1 MAAAGVGYVPGKRAL
16 LDSEAP
22 SGGPVSDL
30 NALVTEN
37 AAFFIAGLVLALGAL
52 AVALVLVARRARRLE
67 ARLDALTRGEDG
79 RDLAG
84 VLDAHLAKVLAVA
97 RRQDELDAH
106 AVVLDAQAGRS
117 VQGVGV
123 VRFNTFEDTGGNQS
137 FALALVDPAGNGV
150 ILNSL
155 HARNQTRLY
164 ARVVRAGAAEGALSA
179 EEAEA
184 LQLAADPRPRA
195 LSRSRPR

>member
-1 MAAAGVGYVPGKRAL
+1 M
-16 LDSEAP
+16 
-22 SGGPVSDL
+22 SDL
-30 NALVTEN
+30 DALVTEN
-37 AAFFIAGLVLALGAL
+37 AAIVIGAL
-52 AVALVLVARRARRLE
+52 AIAIVAIALALALVARRARRLE
-67 ARLDALTRGEDG
+67 ARLEALTRGEDG

-106 AVVLDAQAGRS
+106 SVVLDAQAGRS
-117 VQGVGV
+117 VQGVGF

-137 FALALVDPAGNGV
+137 FTLALLDPAGDGV
-150 ILNSL
+150 VLNSL

-164 ARVVRAGAAEGALSA
+164 AKSVRAGGGEGAFSD

-184 LQLAADPRPRA
+184 IRLAVARA
-195 LSRSRPR
+195 HGR

>member
-1 MAAAGVGYVPGKRAL
+1 
-16 LDSEAP
+16 
-22 SGGPVSDL
+22 VSDL

-37 AAFFIAGLVLALGAL
+37 AGLFLAVVVVAVGAL
-52 AVALVLVARRARRLE
+52 ALALALVARRARRLE
-67 ARLDALTRGEDG
+67 ERLVALTRGEDG

-84 VLDAHLAKVLAVA
+84 VLDAHLAKVLAVS

-106 AVVLDAQAGRS
+106 SVVLDTQAGRA
-117 VQGVGV
+117 VQGVAL

-137 FALALVDPAGNGV
+137 FALAMVDPAGDGV

-164 ARVVRAGAAEGALSA
+164 GKVVLGGAPEGALSE

-184 LQLAADPRPRA
+184 LRLATARA
-195 LSRSRPR
+195 RGR

>member
-1 MAAAGVGYVPGKRAL
+1 M
-16 LDSEAP
+16 
-22 SGGPVSDL
+22 
-30 NALVTEN
+30 
-37 AAFFIAGLVLALGAL
+37 
-52 AVALVLVARRARRLE
+52 LVARRARRLE
-67 ARLDALTRGEDG
+67 QRLDALTRGEDG

-84 VLDAHLAKVLAVA
+84 VLDAHLAKVLAVS

-137 FALALVDPAGNGV
+137 FVLALVDPAGNGV

-164 ARVVRAGAAEGALSA
+164 ARVVRAGAAEGTLSA

-184 LQLAADPRPRA
+184 LQLAATRA
-195 LSRSRPR
+195 RGH

>member
-1 MAAAGVGYVPGKRAL
+1 
-16 LDSEAP
+16 
-22 SGGPVSDL
+22 VSDV
-30 NALVTEN
+30 NALVTEH
-37 AAFFIAGLVLALGAL
+37 AALFLGGLILLAGALALG
-52 AVALVLVARRARRLE
+52 LVVVARRSRRLE
-67 ARLDALTRGEDG
+67 ARLEALTRGEDG

-106 AVVLDAQAGRS
+106 AVLLDAQAGRS
-117 VQGVGV
+117 VQGIGF

-137 FALALVDPAGNGV
+137 FAVALVDPAGEGV

-164 ARVVRAGAAEGALSA
+164 AKVVRAGVAEGALSD

-184 LQLAADPRPRA
+184 LRLAVGRA
-195 LSRSRPR
+195 RGR

>member
-1 MAAAGVGYVPGKRAL
+1 
-16 LDSEAP
+16 
-22 SGGPVSDL
+22 VSDL
-30 NALVTEN
+30 NALVTQN
-37 AAFFIAGLVLALGAL
+37 AAVFTVVLVLAAAAL
-52 AVALVLVARRARRLE
+52 ALALLLVARRARRLE

-106 AVVLDAQAGRS
+106 AVLLDTQAERS
-117 VQGVGV
+117 LQGVAL

-137 FALALVDPAGNGV
+137 FAVAMVDPAGDGI

-164 ARVVRAGAAEGALSA
+164 GKAVRGGATEGALSD

-184 LQLAADPRPRA
+184 LRLAAARA
-195 LSRSRPR
+195 RGR

>member
-1 MAAAGVGYVPGKRAL
+1 
-16 LDSEAP
+16 
-22 SGGPVSDL
+22 VSDL

-37 AAFFIAGLVLALGAL
+37 AALLVVALALALAAL
-52 AVALVLVARRARRLE
+52 AVALALVARRARRLD

-84 VLDAHLAKVLAVA
+84 VLDAHLARVLAVA
-97 RRQDELDAH
+97 RRQDELDSR
-106 AVVLDAQAGRS
+106 AVVLETQAGRS
-117 VQGVGV
+117 VQGVGF

-137 FALALVDPAGNGV
+137 FALALLDPAGDGV
-150 ILNSL
+150 VLNSL

-164 ARVVRAGAAEGALSA
+164 AKAVRAGAAEGALSD

-184 LQLAADPRPRA
+184 VRLAAARA
-195 LSRSRPR
+195 HGR

>member
-1 MAAAGVGYVPGKRAL
+1 
-16 LDSEAP
+16 
-22 SGGPVSDL
+22 VSDL
-30 NALVTEN
+30 DALVTQN
-37 AAFFIAGLVLALGAL
+37 AAIIIGAL
-52 AVALVLVARRARRLE
+52 AIAIVAIALALALVARRARRLE
-67 ARLDALTRGEDG
+67 ARLEALTRGEDG

-106 AVVLDAQAGRS
+106 SVVLDAQAGRS
-117 VQGVGV
+117 VQGVGF

-137 FALALVDPAGNGV
+137 FTLALLDPAGDGV
-150 ILNSL
+150 VLNSL

-164 ARVVRAGAAEGALSA
+164 AKAVRAGGGEGAFSD

-184 LQLAADPRPRA
+184 IRLAVARA
-195 LSRSRPR
+195 HGR

>member
-1 MAAAGVGYVPGKRAL
+1 
-16 LDSEAP
+16 
-22 SGGPVSDL
+22 VSDL

-37 AAFFIAGLVLALGAL
+37 AGLIVGVLALAVGAL
-52 AVALVLVARRARRLE
+52 AVALALVARRSRRLE
-67 ARLDALTRGEDG
+67 ERLVALTRGEDG

-84 VLDAHLAKVLAVA
+84 VLDAHLAKVLAVS

-106 AVVLDAQAGRS
+106 AVLLDTQAGRS
-117 VQGVGV
+117 VQGVAL

-137 FALALVDPAGNGV
+137 FVLAMLDPAGDGV

-164 ARVVRAGAAEGALSA
+164 AKAVHAGAPDGALSD
-179 EEAEA
+179 EEAGA
-184 LQLAADPRPRA
+184 LRLAAARA
-195 LSRSRPR
+195 RGR

>member
-1 MAAAGVGYVPGKRAL
+1 M
-16 LDSEAP
+16 
-22 SGGPVSDL
+22 SDL

-37 AAFFIAGLVLALGAL
+37 AALLVVALALALAAL
-52 AVALVLVARRARRLE
+52 AVALALVARRARRLD

-84 VLDAHLAKVLAVA
+84 VLDAHLARVLAVA
-97 RRQDELDAH
+97 RRQDELDSR
-106 AVVLDAQAGRS
+106 AVVLETQAGRS
-117 VQGVGV
+117 VQGVGF

-137 FALALVDPAGNGV
+137 FALALLDPAGDGV
-150 ILNSL
+150 VLNSL

-164 ARVVRAGAAEGALSA
+164 AKGVRAGTAEGALSD

-184 LQLAADPRPRA
+184 IRLAAARA
-195 LSRSRPR
+195 HGR

>member
-1 MAAAGVGYVPGKRAL
+1 M
-16 LDSEAP
+16 
-22 SGGPVSDL
+22 SDL

-37 AAFFIAGLVLALGAL
+37 AALVVIVLVLAMGAL
-52 AVALVLVARRARRLE
+52 ALALVVVARRARRLE
-67 ARLDALTRGEDG
+67 DRLKALTRGEDG

-106 AVVLDAQAGRS
+106 SVVLDTQAGRS
-117 VQGVGV
+117 VQGVAL
-123 VRFNTFEDTGGNQS
+123 VRFNNFEDTGGNQS
-137 FALALVDPAGNGV
+137 FALALVDPAGDGV
-150 ILNSL
+150 ILDSL

-164 ARVVRAGAAEGALSA
+164 AKAVRAGAAEGALSA

-184 LQLAADPRPRA
+184 LRLASARA
-195 LSRSRPR
+195 RGR